1 MLNEVV
7 SMKMFEDAN
16 VPWKYWSLN
25 FILYITIKS
34 AINTYYDRIQ
44 TQDIFVS
51 TYYSI
56 QFTVQKYFIW
66 ERKKQNIEL
75 IDRIEMEEIAVFFHF
90 FFLSIILF
98 PSP

>member
-51 TYYSI
+51 TYIPYSLLC
-56 QFTVQKYFIW
+56 K
-66 ERKKQNIEL
+66 
-75 IDRIEMEEIAVFFHF
+75 
-90 FFLSIILF
+90 SILYGKGRNKT
-98 PSP
+98 